1 MNIGDYIRTPFGIT
15 KCSDKHQIIIEDD
28 LFGET
33 KYGYLYY
40 LEDYDDEICNITDSN
55 LNEYKHS
62 PNIIDL
68 IEAGDYVNG
77 KLVIEHA
84 YQKGRLFVTNLYIG
98 GKGFT
103 TCEDYSWELTKE
115 NEDYIDSIL
124 TKEQFESMEYKVVE

>member
-1 MNIGDYIRTPFGIT
+1 MKIGDYVRTRKGISKIT
-15 KCSDKHQIIIEDD
+15 FIEDEIVREIVYTD
-28 LFGET
+28 T
-33 KYGYLYY
+33 KEVFEYY
-40 LEDYDDEICNITDSN
+40 TDNKGKEIKDYWEK
-55 LNEYKHS
+55 YS

>member
-1 MNIGDYIRTPFGIT
+1 MKIGDYVRTEYGIAKCIKATPIRENSFLYEF
-15 KCSDKHQIIIEDD
+15 DREVYEDV
-28 LFGET
+28 LYLTASELE
-33 KYGYLYY
+33 KYK
-40 LEDYDDEICNITDSN
+40 T
-55 LNEYKHS
+55 S

-68 IEAGDYVNG
+68 IEVGDYVNG

-124 TKEQFESMEYKVVE
+124 TKEQFESMEYKVME

>member
-28 LFGET
+28 LYET

-40 LEDYDDEICNITDSN
+40 LEDYDDEVCNITDSN

-68 IEAGDYVNG
+68 IEVG
-77 KLVIEHA
+77 LVE
-84 YQKGRLFVTNLYIG
+84 
-98 GKGFT
+98 
-103 TCEDYSWELTKE
+103 
-115 NEDYIDSIL
+115 
-124 TKEQFESMEYKVVE
+124 KVE